1 MTETVAL
8 GKIRRLAERRQA
20 LWGKAPALTAAERA
34 EISRL
39 TAELEALWEQHRID
53 LARSNQGPHRRQVRA
68 SRPVF
73 SVRTDPAA

>member
-1 MTETVAL
+1 MTETAAL

-20 LWGKAPALTAAERA
+20 LWGKAPALTATERA

-39 TAELEALWEQHRID
+39 TAELEALWEQHRLE
-53 LARSNQGPHRRQVRA
+53 LARSNQGPQRRAARP
-68 SRPVF
+68 SRPAF